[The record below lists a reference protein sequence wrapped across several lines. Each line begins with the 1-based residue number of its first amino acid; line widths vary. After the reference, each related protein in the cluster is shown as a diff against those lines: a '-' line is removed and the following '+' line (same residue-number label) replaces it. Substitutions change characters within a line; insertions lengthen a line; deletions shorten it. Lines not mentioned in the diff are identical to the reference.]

1 MKNSYKSYMGDRLL
15 RLPRVL
21 VIHQIVKK
29 FGGVSTSS
37 TSMASR
43 HELKAQKVS
52 GVIGFLGFFLTE
64 HDAVRYLQL
73 QIEQ

>member
-1 MKNSYKSYMGDRLL
+1 MKISYKSYMGD

-52 GVIGFLGFFLTE
+52 GVIGFLGFFGFFVTE
-64 HDAVRYLQL
+64 HDAVRYLQM
-73 QIEQ
+73 QTEQ